1 MRAFTFFQGF
11 VPMAVQAIV
20 ALGLALAAPTD
31 ARAQAG
37 ELNVFTDL
45 NTPFPPGCLSIDI
58 PEQPASADNLLVDQ
72 LVQMPSI
79 NSSSRDE
86 PVELQI
92 WRVACADDGFSVVVV
107 RLDPVNND
115 ALVLVP
121 QLFAGAGDVQNPF
134 HEAQLIKLPGT
145 GNLGASGSILPVS
158 GSTWMLAVN
167 PVSIDLGTLFLF
179 TEYNDQFTLEL
190 NWGSYSTAQPEGVRF
205 LLDQFEPA
213 LDPPQFDQPVLNG
226 RYSGQWVLEGAP
238 RQGLVLQIAERISD
252 NFVFA
257 IFFTYLD
264 GQPVWVVGNSTPA
277 VVTPGAVSIAMAT
290 LENGAFITDPN
301 QPPREDV
308 IASNAGTI
316 SILPLNCNQI
326 RVSYDFSPLGHGSG
340 TIDLNRLVRIAGHDC
355 NPWADAPE

>member
-1 MRAFTFFQGF
+1 MRAFPTNPAVAVRTVAAF
-11 VPMAVQAIV
+11 VLSLTLP
-20 ALGLALAAPTD
+20 LGAG
-31 ARAQAG
+31 AQTG
-37 ELNVFTDL
+37 ELNLLTDL

-58 PEQPASADNLLVDQ
+58 PAQPASAENLLVDQ
-72 LVQMPSI
+72 LVLMPSI
-79 NSSSRDE
+79 NSSSRDQ
-86 PVELQI
+86 PVEVQM
-92 WRVACADDGFSVVVV
+92 WRVACADEGFSVVVV
-107 RLDPVNND
+107 RLDPVNNN

-134 HEAQLIKLPGT
+134 HEAQLIKLPGS

-158 GSTWMLAVN
+158 GSTWMLGVN
-167 PVSIDLGTLFLF
+167 PVSIDLSTVFLF

-190 NWGSYSTAQPEGVRF
+190 NWGSYSTAQPEAVRF
-205 LLDQFEPA
+205 LLDQFEPT

-226 RYSGQWVLEGAP
+226 RYTGQWVLDGAP

-257 IFFTYLD
+257 IFFTSLD
-264 GQPVWVVGNSTPA
+264 GQPLWVVGNSTPA
-277 VVTPGAVSIAMAT
+277 VVTPGPVSIAMAT

-326 RVSYDFSPLGHGSG
+326 RVNYDFSPLGHGSG
-340 TIDLNRLVRIAGHDC
+340 TMDLDRLVRIAGHDC
-355 NPWADAPE
+355 NPWADVPE